1 MHSST
6 SVSGTFAKSSRESV
20 TWQQGCIQRWDT
32 NTLSTVARSQ
42 QILDQNKDR
51 HRHKFS
57 TICEQ
62 NAVLGIRSS
71 NFGSLVFCQKSE
83 RMSNLLKKWAIRSF
97 SVSNLS
103 NLLTTAHSFWP
114 EQIAHGRSFVLSDL
128 TDSLTSLRR
137 NERTFVFFITSKNW
151 SESPIFCE
159 RIRKWAICSKK
170 NERFAHLSW
179 ATWVNCSHLLI
190 CHEQPERFAHS
201 RSFIL
206 NNLSESLTFAHLS

>member
-83 RMSNLLKKWAIRSF
+83 RMSNLLKKWAICS
-97 SVSNLS
+97 L
-103 NLLTTAHSFWP
+103 AHFWW
-114 EQIAHGRSFVLSDL
+114 A
-128 TDSLTSLRR
+128 T
-137 NERTFVFFITSKNW
+137 
-151 SESPIFCE
+151 
-159 RIRKWAICSKK
+159 WAICSQSLIPS
-170 NERFAHLSW
+170 ERPEQI
-179 ATWVNCSHLLI
+179 SHSQKELANLLL
-190 CHEQPERFAHS
+190 F
-201 RSFIL
+201 
-206 NNLSESLTFAHLS
+206 